1 MSDSEEVR
9 VGKGYRWTDSDRHL
23 YSHGFT
29 IDNLDTKSFNEGM
42 NSFEKIFIT
51 VRGIL
56 LESKE
61 DNQYDEKLQLCHTI
75 ARQISIKRREIFEC
89 DK

>member
-1 MSDSEEVR
+1 MSDEVR

-29 IDNLDTKSFNEGM
+29 IDNLDTKSFDEGI

-51 VRGIL
+51 VRGVL
-56 LESKE
+56 VDNKE
-61 DNQYDEKLQLCHTI
+61 DDQYDKNLQLCHTI
-75 ARQISIKRREIFEC
+75 ARQISIKERKIFER